1 MTQNQTHH
9 TPLAELIRNHCDR
22 TGDTLADIA
31 ERGDVSRQTL
41 SALVNKTRLEQLPRA
56 ATVRK
61 LAKGLGLPYDV
72 VRRVATESTYGEDD
86 SQLRRSVRVLV
97 AYAERMPDSQ
107 VEVLL
112 ATARALEMTTTQG
125 PDDHDDEPPV
135 PTRAKSKARKASEGA
150 LSVIR

>member
-1 MTQNQTHH
+1 MTTTNA
-9 TPLAELIRNHCDR
+9 TPLAELIKNHCDR

-31 ERGDVSRQTL
+31 HRGKVSRQTL
-41 SALVNKTRLEQLPRA
+41 SALVNRDRLEQLPRA
-56 ATVRK
+56 STIEK
-61 LAKGLGLPYDV
+61 LATGLGLPYDV

-112 ATARALEMTTTQG
+112 ATARALELATTPG
-125 PDDHDDEPPV
+125 PDDHDDEPE
-135 PTRAKSKARKASEGA
+135 PTTRKKTPARKASSSA